1 MATWLDYM
9 VNIAAPHSK
18 GNAQH
23 WLRYLSKDI
32 DKCGTVFSPQDI
44 EALYNNDAL
53 TLFQRITLRAAF
65 TEGSPTR
72 RHIRSLNEKTT
83 LPMMAAVREKARQSS
98 GAIDSRE

>member
-32 DKCGTVFSPQDI
+32 DKCGIVFSLQDI
-44 EALYNNDAL
+44 EDLYNNEAL

-65 TEGSPTR
+65 TECSPTR
-72 RHIRSLNEKTT
+72 QHIRSLNEKTA
-83 LPMMAAVREKARQSS
+83 LPMMTAIREKARQSNEPL
-98 GAIDSRE
+98 DSH